1 MLSYLITEGSFSFN
15 YSQVFENAHCI
26 ANTNEYILNPNEI
39 IDISQGILLNTND
52 ELFLK
57 IDPELEESL
66 DIIGKDHFE
75 FKEKIHIKLKNK
87 SDNTIKIAP
96 YHPLIHIVSCNCSNY
111 KFNLIPSQIESDVE
125 KTINDLID
133 NVVKT
138 ELFDTEPVVES
149 VVEPVAETAVE
160 PVVETAVESVAEQVV
175 KPVTES
181 VFEPVAETVVEPVV
195 EPVVE
200 SVAEQVVEPVTES
213 VVEPIVEPNYE
224 PVDESVVEPVINSIE
239 ELKMEE
245 STTDSGSESKQY
257 DIIKKRKYIRKKR
270 V

>member
-39 IDISQGILLNTND
+39 IDISHGILLNTNYD
-52 ELFLK
+52 LFLK
-57 IDPELEESL
+57 IDPDLEESL

-75 FKEKIHIKLKNK
+75 FKEKINIKLKNK
-87 SDNTIKIAP
+87 SDNTIKISP

-149 VVEPVAETAVE
+149 VVEPVAELDT
-160 PVVETAVESVAEQVV
+160 EQ
-175 KPVTES
+175 
-181 VFEPVAETVVEPVV
+181 VAETVA

-200 SVAEQVVEPVTES
+200 SVAEPVVESVAELDTEQVAEPVAEPVVESVAEPVAEPVAEQVAESVAEPVTES
-213 VVEPIVEPNYE
+213 I
-224 PVDESVVEPVINSIE
+224 VEPVINSIE
-239 ELKMEE
+239 ELKVEE
-245 STTDSGSESKQY
+245 STTDSGTESKQ
-257 DIIKKRKYIRKKR
+257 DDFIKKRKYIRKKR